1 MSATFKY
8 FHEPVYVSQAIVDPY
23 KKQNAPRRN
32 IICLLVGI
40 VESFELIHENRDVQ
54 TPHIRAGSY
63 ISRYIRAIFYA
74 PLFPL
79 LQPVS
84 HGSF

>member
-1 MSATFKY
+1 M
-8 FHEPVYVSQAIVDPY
+8 YVSQAIVAPY

-40 VESFELIHENRDVQ
+40 VKSFELIRENRDVQ
-54 TPHIRAGSY
+54 TPHTRADRY

-79 LQPVS
+79 LQPAS
-84 HGSF
+84 HDSF